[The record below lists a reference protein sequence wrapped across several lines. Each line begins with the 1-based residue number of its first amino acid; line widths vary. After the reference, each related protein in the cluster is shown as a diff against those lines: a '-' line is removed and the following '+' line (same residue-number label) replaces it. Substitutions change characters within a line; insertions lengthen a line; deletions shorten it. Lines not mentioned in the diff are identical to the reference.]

1 MQFTDIKGQENAIT
15 LLKCA
20 LENHHI
26 AHAYIFYGPDGVG
39 KRKTALALAQY
50 LNCPSKDEATLSSC
64 DRCPSCSQANSNSHP
79 DIIQVEPDGAS
90 IRIEQIRKLLARV
103 ALRSYESPYKVVII
117 DDAHLMTQESS
128 NCLLKTL
135 EEPTDNTVFILIA
148 SQIQKLPI
156 TILSRCQQVRFSPL
170 SSSLMQEILSELYPQ
185 WQSRIGLVSVLAQG
199 SLDKAA
205 ALLTN
210 EELSSARTDCYLFL
224 LDLKEKH
231 PSDIINWCAQWDK
244 NKKMVQLILELFQFW
259 YRDLLLINSSVPVTL
274 CINQDYIAD
283 LQKQKTDPSQLLNI
297 LQYIQSAI
305 IQLGANASPKL
316 VLEIVLLKTQAELC
330 R

>member
-1 MQFTDIKGQENAIT
+1 MQFTDIKGQENAIS

-20 LENHHI
+20 LKNHHV

-39 KRKTALALAQY
+39 KKQTALALAQY
-50 LNCPSKDEATLSSC
+50 LNCQEQNEETQSSC
-64 DRCPSCSQANSNSHP
+64 DRCPSCIQAKSNSHP
-79 DIIQVEPDGAS
+79 DIILLTPDGAS

-103 ALRSYESPYKVVII
+103 ALRSYESLYKVVII
-117 DDAHLMTQESS
+117 DDAHLMTQESA

-170 SSSLMQEILSELYPQ
+170 SAPLVQEILSSLYPQ
-185 WQSRIGLVSVLAQG
+185 WQSRIGLASILAQG
-199 SLDKAA
+199 SLDKATD
-205 ALLTN
+205 LLTN
-210 EELSSARTDCYLFL
+210 EELSQARGDFYQFL
-224 LDLKEKH
+224 LTLRDKH

-244 NKKMVQLILELFQFW
+244 NKKMVQLILELLQFW
-259 YRDLLLINSSVPVTL
+259 YRDLLLINSSVPVSL

-283 LQKQKTDPSQLLNI
+283 LQKQQTDPSQLLNI
-297 LQYIQSAI
+297 LQYIQNAI
-305 IQLGANASPKL
+305 VQLGSNASPKL
-316 VLEIVLLKTQAELC
+316 VLEIVLLKTQSELC